1 MRTTK
6 YNKRITAQTA
16 TKAPNDIGGW
26 KNTWADSF
34 SCWASVTAMSRSK
47 RFLYAELKY
56 DEFYEVEMRKRN
68 TNINGSNQIIYD
80 GNAYQIISFT
90 VTDNVVKLDIAR

>member
-1 MRTTK
+1 MRSTK
-6 YNKRITAQTA
+6 YNKRITAQIA
-16 TKAPNDIGGW
+16 TKEPNDIGGW

-34 SCWASVTAMSRSK
+34 SCWASVNAMSRSK

-68 TNINGSNQIIYD
+68 TNINGSYQIVYD

-90 VTDNVVKLDIAR
+90 IDNNVVKIDIAR